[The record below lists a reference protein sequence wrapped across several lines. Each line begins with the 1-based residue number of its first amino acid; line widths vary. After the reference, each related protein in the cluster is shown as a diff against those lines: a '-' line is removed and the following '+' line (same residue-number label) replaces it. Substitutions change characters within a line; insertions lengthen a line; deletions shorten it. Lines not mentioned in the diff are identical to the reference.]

1 MDNSNINVSE
11 VKDLVEL
18 INKKRSELDELYNKL
33 TEMLNNLEKEQ
44 SSEFNYNPMTDE
56 EIKAAQDNINS
67 AISVQNENATIESPK
82 QEENQSSETPIT
94 DEENMA
100 AQDDIDSSIIVQN
113 DNAVI
118 DNTNQAEKKSN
129 LEVKIDNNMNKQAD
143 LQSQIDALNT
153 IKDQMKTEEGKSV
166 VEARIN
172 VKKEM
177 LDKLKQ
183 KQVLLGSRQRSIV
196 IKKELKEQKKSDMIK
211 NQEEKVQSIEDKMND
226 NDLLKSNGLVSNV
239 VSDVKGTLYQK
250 QYDYNKNILNEMKN
264 HNCSFAGAN
273 VMVVSKKVTNVL
285 RSGMQKLTKTVS
297 DGMRQVGNYMLDSA
311 QQLNNML
318 EENYNQNIN
327 LEESSLR
334 I

>member
-44 SSEFNYNPMTDE
+44 SSEYNYSPMTDE

-67 AISVQNENATIESPK
+67 AIEVHNSNTSEITASENI
-82 QEENQSSETPIT
+82 EENK
-94 DEENMA
+94 EEN
-100 AQDDIDSSIIVQN
+100 
-113 DNAVI
+113 
-118 DNTNQAEKKSN
+118 KSN
-129 LEVKIDNNMNKQAD
+129 LEVKIDNNLDKQAD
-143 LQSQIDALNT
+143 IQGQIDALNSL
-153 IKDQMKTEEGKSV
+153 KDQMKTDEGKSV

-183 KQVLLGSRQRSIV
+183 KQVSLGLRQRSIV

-285 RSGMQKLTKTVS
+285 RSGMQKVTKAVS
-297 DGMRQVGNYMLDSA
+297 DGMKQVGNYMLDSA

-318 EENYNQNIN
+318 DENYNQNIN

>member
-44 SSEFNYNPMTDE
+44 SSESNYNPMTDE

-67 AISVQNENATIESPK
+67 AIEVQNNNTSEITASENI
-82 QEENQSSETPIT
+82 EENK
-94 DEENMA
+94 EEN
-100 AQDDIDSSIIVQN
+100 
-113 DNAVI
+113 
-118 DNTNQAEKKSN
+118 KSN
-129 LEVKIDNNMNKQAD
+129 LEIKIDNNLDKQAD
-143 LQSQIDALNT
+143 LQSQIDALNSL
-153 IKDQMKTEEGKSV
+153 KDQMKTEEGKSV

-285 RSGMQKLTKTVS
+285 RSGMQKLTKAVS
-297 DGMRQVGNYMLDSA
+297 DGMKQVGNYMLDSA

-318 EENYNQNIN
+318 DENYNQNIN